1 MPKKTTFVFSLS
13 NSFVQKDIKTLKS
26 LKTSVLKIQSKPFRS
41 PFLFFWNRKL
51 ELLKSLIFIPRSSAV
66 IVWFNDYHAFI
77 PLLIARIL
85 CKKGVVIVGGYD
97 AVKDAEI
104 NYGIFLKPGIRQ
116 TLARWNYQLADQ
128 VWVVHKT
135 LSEGCPT
142 AFKQNN
148 IKSGIRVFMPNLKT
162 PILEVPTGYDPQFWS
177 CEETKISKSILTVAN
192 INDARTFNRKGIP
205 TFVALAKRLPDYQ
218 FTIAGV
224 AFEKGK
230 TLDLAPNIRV
240 LGKQRPEELKKV
252 YGQHY
257 YYFQGSKIEGLPN
270 VLCEAMLCECVPIG
284 NAVFGIPD
292 AIGDTG
298 LLFQGHSD
306 LETVVSFLQSL
317 STHNPKDARK
327 RIIKM
332 YHQDRRKHQF
342 QNLMEIH

>member
-1 MPKKTTFVFSLS
+1 MPKKTTFVFSLN
-13 NSFVQKDIKTLKS
+13 NSFVQKDTKTLKG
-26 LKTSVLKIQSKPFRS
+26 LGVQVLKIQSKPFRF
-41 PFLFFWNRKL
+41 PLLFFWNRKL
-51 ELLKSLIFIPRSSAV
+51 ELLKSLIYIPRSSAL

-85 CKKGVVIVGGYD
+85 FKKRVLIVGGYD

-116 TLARWNYQLADQ
+116 TLARWNYQLADR

-142 AFKQNN
+142 ALKQNN

-162 PILEVPTGYDPQFWS
+162 PILEVPTGYDPQFWC
-177 CEETKISKSILTVAN
+177 CEETKTPNSILTVAN
-192 INDARTFNRKGIP
+192 INDVRTFNRKGIP
-205 TFVALAKRLPDYQ
+205 TFIALAKRLPDYQ

-224 AFEKGK
+224 TFKDGK
-230 TLDLAPNIRV
+230 VLDLPPNIRV
-240 LGKQRPEELKKV
+240 LGKQLPEELKKI
-252 YGQHY
+252 YAQHY

-270 VLCEAMLCECVPIG
+270 VLCEAMLCECIPIG

-306 LETVVSFLQSL
+306 LETVVSFLQSP
-317 STHNPKDARK
+317 SVQKPKSARK
-327 RIIKM
+327 RIIKK
-332 YHQDRRKHQF
+332 YHQDLRTHQF
-342 QNLMEIH
+342 QNLMENL